1 MGIARTRLTIS
12 ISLYSAFLG
21 SGANL
26 IAVLAQTSHYEV
38 ALQLS
43 LVSTFWFCIFGAVGA
58 LLIVPISIYHFR
70 EDPMRVSDLA
80 TWFLLAL
87 GFAVSWPFVT
97 AAFFPVTLYFIHAI
111 ENGYGLS
118 IFLSGLPDE
127 ILKGFNSFFIFGAA
141 TIYTGI
147 LAGLVF
153 GIGGIVIDTMD
164 VISNR
169 YRWRYASMGVSIIL
183 GVTILGFCIFGPIEL
198 LTRFG

>member
-1 MGIARTRLTIS
+1 MGNARNRLTIS

-26 IAVLAQTSHYEV
+26 IAVLAQTSHYEI
-38 ALQLS
+38 APQLS

-70 EDPMRVSDLA
+70 EGPMRGADLA
-80 TWFLLAL
+80 TWSLLAL

-97 AAFFPVTLYFIHAI
+97 AAFFPITLHFIQAI
-111 ENGYGLS
+111 ENGYEFT
-118 IFLSGLPDE
+118 IFLSGLPDV
-127 ILKGFNSFFIFGAA
+127 ILRGFNSFFVYGAA

-153 GIGGIVIDTMD
+153 GIGGVVIDTME
-164 VISNR
+164 VISSR
-169 YRWRYASMGVSIIL
+169 YRWGYASMCVSIIL
-183 GVTILGFCIFGPIEL
+183 GVSLLGFSLFAPIEL
-198 LTRFG
+198 LNRFG